1 MERSPARRDRHEKPL
16 LSVVVPVFNEEQVI
30 GLTHG
35 RIVEVLGDLKEF
47 DLEVVYVDDGSKDGS
62 AARLSDI
69 AQSDRRVCVASLS
82 RNFGHQPAVTA
93 GLRQAS
99 GDVVAV
105 IDADLQDPVE
115 LIPEMLTKWREGY
128 SVVYGIRRN
137 RQESAPKVFAYR
149 VFYRLLSSLS
159 DIDFPRDSGDFCLL
173 DRTAVDAINRLPEKN
188 RFVRGLRA
196 WYGGRQIGL
205 PYDRPPRAAGASAY
219 PLGKLLNLAFDGI
232 VSFSLLPLRLIFWL
246 GLGSFIF
253 AMLALLF
260 FLAHRIFAF
269 EIFGHTP
276 ADVPG
281 FTSLI
286 LFVLLL
292 GGVQLLSIG
301 VLGEY
306 LGRIYLEVKNR
317 PEYVLSQLHPS
328 VYAKRVADATQRP
341 SARLES

>member
-1 MERSPARRDRHEKPL
+1 M
-16 LSVVVPVFNEEQVI
+16 
-30 GLTHG
+30 
-35 RIVEVLGDLKEF
+35 
-47 DLEVVYVDDGSKDGS
+47 
-62 AARLSDI
+62 
-69 AQSDRRVCVASLS
+69 
-82 RNFGHQPAVTA
+82 
-93 GLRQAS
+93 
-99 GDVVAV
+99 
-105 IDADLQDPVE
+105 
-115 LIPEMLTKWREGY
+115 
-128 SVVYGIRRN
+128 
-137 RQESAPKVFAYR
+137 FAYR

-159 DIDFPRDSGDFCLL
+159 DIDFPRDSGDFTL

-306 LGRIYLEVKNR
+306 LR
-317 PEYVLSQLHPS
+317 PHISRSQ
-328 VYAKRVADATQRP
+328 K
-341 SARLES
+341 SARVCLVAASS